1 MFLSFRFPKDGTILY
16 AELDDQGHELV
27 KKEPG
32 IPALVP
38 ILGLL
43 QVSGKNDVKTTNHDG
58 INNEI
63 KQADQNEEK
72 TYVKEQTMAGR
83 LVVYGDSNCID
94 DNHLQKRVYYRNGVF
109 SRENIYNV
117 KCFTILKIFYLLKK

>member
-1 MFLSFRFPKDGTILY
+1 MIYFFRFPKDGTVLY
-16 AELDDQGHELV
+16 AELNDQGHELV
-27 KKEPG
+27 KKELG
-32 IPALVP
+32 IAALVP

-43 QVSGKNDVKTTNHDG
+43 QVASKNNVGTANHNG
-58 INNEI
+58 IDNEME
-63 KQADQNEEK
+63 QASQNEEN

-109 SRENIYNV
+109 PRE
-117 KCFTILKIFYLLKK
+117 KIFKI